1 MTSNNGSDGSPKAAR
16 PKGAPSISNAA
27 PPKGGSATTKNTQED
42 ASQKGVV
49 PNDGALNKG
58 GAPKKGAS
66 PKRGGPR
73 GGAPQGGAPKAGAPK
88 SSPPKVAAPPK
99 SRLAAKVNGAFLDD
113 EAARQMWVEFSA
125 HMDAHEN
132 DFDGFAR
139 SKGFASAK
147 PEHQE
152 GRAVLVLSR

>member
-1 MTSNNGSDGSPKAAR
+1 MASNNGSGGSPKAAR
-16 PKGAPSISNAA
+16 PN
-27 PPKGGSATTKNTQED
+27 GSATTKKNPQGNAPKSGAAPKGG
-42 ASQKGVV
+42 ASKKGA
-49 PNDGALNKG
+49 PSKQGGPKG
-58 GAPKKGAS
+58 GAPK
-66 PKRGGPR
+66 
-73 GGAPQGGAPKAGAPK
+73 GGAPKGGAPK
-88 SSPPKVAAPPK
+88 VAAPSSGAAKGSPPKASAPPK
-99 SRLAAKVNGAFLDD
+99 SRLAVKVNGAFLDD

-132 DFDGFAR
+132 DFEGFAR